1 MQKFWINN
9 FRKLMKTGVMEKPF
23 TKINVGPIL
32 GKNREIG
39 DYIQEE
45 ASKWEENLWNE
56 WQFGYRGIDFSM
68 DTGLMLNMTSSGSL
82 YYLDRN
88 LHYSLKKISLSLG
101 NLLQQLQSLSDE
113 ELKKLEDALTSFSIH
128 VSLDDVR
135 KVNHLNNLIE
145 AESKLTRERDQPNE
159 NIKRI
164 PKRVERLL
172 YKFQPQMLRF
182 ETEMK
187 KVKDGK
193 NEELED
199 LLFTV
204 AREASTENFLRR
216 LDEFVT
222 DIRSLTAPKLVAALL
237 NFSSKSLRE
246 LFEVTNTHGT
256 DVDKLSFELKNALQK
271 IEGRFSDYVTGAIDS
286 LERFLTR
293 NDEIFENQM
302 KLFQVFHPCQDETS
316 QEFCEGN
323 LLLLYNH
330 WETFAG
336 GLLRM
341 YVKTHQSYRTET
353 IYKTGEE
360 RCQVHCDQE
369 CPQKKQQYSTDD
381 FQTYHCYSPRACVKS
396 FIFDSE
402 CK

>member
-1 MQKFWINN
+1 
-9 FRKLMKTGVMEKPF
+9 MKTGVMEKPF
-23 TKINVGPIL
+23 TKINVGPVL
-32 GKNREIG
+32 GENREIG

-56 WQFGYRGIDFSM
+56 WQSGYRGIDFSM
-68 DTGLMLNMTSSGSL
+68 DTGLMLNMTSSGYL
-82 YYLDRN
+82 YYFDRS
-88 LHYSLKKISLSLG
+88 LHYSLKKIFISLG
-101 NLLQQLQSLSDE
+101 DLLQHLQGLSEE
-113 ELKKLEDALTSFSIH
+113 ELEKSEDALTSFSIH

-145 AESKLTRERDQPNE
+145 AESQLARDRDQPNE
-159 NIKRI
+159 NSKKI
-164 PKRVERLL
+164 PKRIESLL

-182 ETEMK
+182 ESEMK
-187 KVKDGK
+187 KVKDGR

-204 AREASTENFLRR
+204 ARETQKENFLRR
-216 LDEFVT
+216 LDDFVA
-222 DIRSLTAPKLVAALL
+222 DMWSLTSPKLVAALL

-246 LFEVTNTHGT
+246 LFEVTNTYGT
-256 DVDKLSFELKNALQK
+256 DVDKLAFELKNSLQK

-286 LERFLTR
+286 LEGFLTR
-293 NDEIFENQM
+293 NDEIFETQM

-323 LLLLYNH
+323 LVLLYNH
-330 WETFAG
+330 WETFVG

-341 YVKTHQSYRTET
+341 HVKTHQSYRTET
-353 IYKTGEE
+353 IYKTGEK

-369 CPQKKQQYSTDD
+369 CPQKKRQHSTDD
-381 FQTYHCYSPRACVKS
+381 FQTYHCYSPNACLKS
-396 FIFDSE
+396 SIFDSE